1 MTMRISGIASGLDT
15 DSMVQELVK
24 ASSKKKDDLVKAQT
38 RLEWKQDAWKDLNT
52 KIYTFFTRQLDNLK
66 LAGSYRKKKTTVAD
80 SSIASVVTSV
90 NAVNGT
96 QTLAVTK
103 MAKAGYL
110 TGGKLSNDK
119 RVTGSTTLA
128 ELAAKNGATLGDS
141 DEISLRVMNGSSET
155 VVSLKG
161 NSTIT
166 DVISTLNNAG
176 VKANFDEVNQRIFVN
191 ANDGGVKNDFSI
203 TAGNVNGLT
212 ALEQLGLLAE
222 SDITDPDSKTYQS
235 YKYWAECYEE
245 QPAGSGNYVFDST
258 SAVFQEK
265 VKETAAKKASELF
278 DSLTALEDR
287 VNSLKDARDKLSSD
301 EDKSNNW
308 LESEK
313 AQKELANTTNV
324 LKDYYNSIINSS
336 TATADEKAAAQE
348 SLDRVDD
355 AFEVAKTAADS
366 MGIVL
371 PGVAEYN
378 LISKTTADG
387 ITAAEAAHKALT
399 DSSVKPSDTAVRIY
413 GQNGAI
419 LLNGAEYESENNSY
433 TINGLTITA
442 NGVSAIGADGKYIE
456 TTITTSDDVD
466 GVYDTIV
473 NFFKEYNELIK
484 EMDSMYNAES
494 SKGYEPLTDEEKDA
508 LSDTEVEKWEK
519 KIKDSLLRRD
529 DNLSTIISTFKE
541 AMLSSY
547 KINGKSYSLSS
558 FGISTMNYFLSG
570 DNEKG
575 VFHIDGN
582 PDDSATSGNEDLLK
596 AAIANDPDTVANFFS
611 TLIGNLHTELNKQM
625 QSTDYRSYSK
635 IYDDKLMKTQYD
647 DYKKKIAAQETKLKN
662 LEDRYYKQFSQMETA
677 LSKLNS
683 TQSYLSSLFGGA

>member
-24 ASSKKKDDLVKAQT
+24 ASSKKKEDLEKAQT
-38 RLEWKQDAWKDLNT
+38 KLEWKQDAWKDLNT
-52 KIYTFFTRQLDNLK
+52 KIYTFFTKQLDSLK
-66 LAGSYRKKKTTVAD
+66 LAGSYKKKKTTVAD
-80 SSIASVVTSV
+80 SNIASVVTSD

-96 QTLAVTK
+96 QSLAVTK

-110 TGGKLSNDK
+110 TGGKLSDDK
-119 RVTGSTTLA
+119 SVTGSTTLA
-128 ELAAKNGATLGDS
+128 ELAAKNGASLGDS
-141 DEISLRVMNGSSET
+141 DKISLRVMNGSSET
-155 VVSLKG
+155 VVNFKG
-161 NSTIT
+161 NSTIS
-166 DVISTLNNAG
+166 DIIKTLNGAG
-176 VKANFDEVNQRIFVN
+176 VKANFDETNQRIFIN
-191 ANDGGVKNDFSI
+191 AGEGGVKNDFSV

-222 SDITDPDSKTYQS
+222 SDITDPDSKTYQN
-235 YKYWAECYEE
+235 YKYWADCYEE
-245 QPAGSGNYVFDST
+245 QPAGSGNFVFSST
-258 SAVFQEK
+258 SAIFQQK
-265 VKETAAKKASELF
+265 VKETAAKKAAELL
-278 DSLTALEDR
+278 DSLTAMEDK
-287 VNSLKDARDKLSSD
+287 VNELRDAREKLTSD

-324 LKDYYNSIINSS
+324 LKDYYNSIINSGTS
-336 TATADEKAAAQE
+336 TADEIAEAQE
-348 SLDRVDD
+348 ALDRVED
-355 AFEVAKTAADS
+355 AFDVAKTSADS

-378 LISKTTADG
+378 LMQKTTTEG
-387 ITAAEAAHKALT
+387 IASAEAAFKALT
-399 DSSVKPSDTAVRIY
+399 DPSVTPSDTAVRIY
-413 GQNGAI
+413 GQNGTI

-433 TINGLTITA
+433 TVNGLTITA
-442 NGVSAIGADGKYIE
+442 NSVSAVGVDGKYIE
-456 TTITTSDDVD
+456 TTISTADDVD
-466 GVYDTIV
+466 GIYDTIV
-473 NFFKEYNELIK
+473 NFFKEYNDLIK
-484 EMDSMYNAES
+484 EMDTLYNADS

-529 DNLSTIISTFKE
+529 DNLSTLISTFKE

-582 PDDSATSGNEDLLK
+582 PDDSSTSGNKDLLK
-596 AAIANDPDTVANFFS
+596 AAIANDPDTVASFFS
-611 TLIGNLHTELNKQM
+611 TLIGNLHTQLNKQM

-683 TQSYLSSLFGGA
+683 TQSYLSNLFGG